1 MKVILA
7 IDSMKGCLS
16 SHEACLAAAD
26 GIHQVFPQAETLCI
40 PLADGGEGM
49 MKVLEE
55 TLKLHAEETIVHGPL
70 MESIKA
76 KYYTDNA
83 GTALIEMAATAGLT
97 LVDNEKRN
105 PRKTT
110 TYGLGEQM
118 QNAIQRGC
126 RNLIIGIGGSC
137 TNDGGTGMLQALG
150 YRFINKEG
158 KEIPCPMCGEK
169 LNQLKQ
175 IERSPLPPDLNIQV
189 ACDVQNPLYGPQ
201 GAACVF
207 AAQKG
212 ANEEDISLLDNGLRN
227 WGNLEREYVPHA
239 GDGAAGGLGYA
250 LREYLGAHL
259 ESGVQIIMNLLHFDE
274 RIQGADLIITGE
286 GCSDRQT
293 LMGKVPMGVLSR
305 GKKYHIPTALI
316 AGEIHDKDE
325 LMRAGFECIHCINE
339 GTDLDHEECMK
350 PKVAKEN
357 IRKSTASFIGE
368 ILGGKKKNL

>member
-1 MKVILA
+1 
-7 IDSMKGCLS
+7 
-16 SHEACLAAAD
+16 
-26 GIHQVFPQAETLCI
+26 
-40 PLADGGEGM
+40 M
-49 MKVLEE
+49 MRVLEE
-55 TLKLHAEETIVHGPL
+55 ALKLHAEETIVHGPL

-97 LVDNEKRN
+97 LVNKEKRN

-150 YRFINKEG
+150 YRFINKDG

-189 ACDVQNPLYGPQ
+189 ACDVENPLYGPQ

-274 RIQGADLIITGE
+274 QIQGADLIITGE

-350 PKVAKEN
+350 PNVAKEN
-357 IRKSTASFIGE
+357 IRKTTASFIGE
-368 ILGGKKKNL
+368 ILGGKEKNL